1 MLKVPNTGAN
11 ELKEDLKLLCADL
24 STIATHKGLTLAINW
39 LMGILGED
47 DSQVEATQ
55 VHSGIR

>member
-39 LMGILGED
+39 LMSILGED
-47 DSQVEATQ
+47 DSQVEAAQ

>member
-24 STIATHKGLTLAINW
+24 STIVAHKGLALAINW
-39 LMGILGED
+39 LLGVLGED
-47 DSQVEATQ
+47 DSQVAAA
-55 VHSGIR
+55 